1 MTFHRFCVEF
11 WTFFCRFGHV
21 LASIFDAIWCDVLLD
36 CLSAFLASPA
46 RHDMQDDPGSTIC
59 FQPYRFA
66 PLFLVTRADRFWT
79 GDRWRSALARCIFA
93 TLLSPVSIAINHFPI
108 VITISLSL
116 YLSLPQHFTRSLKQT
131 PPSEFIFI

>member
-1 MTFHRFCVEF
+1 
-11 WTFFCRFGHV
+11 

-108 VITISLSL
+108 VITISLPLSIASSTL
-116 YLSLPQHFTRSLKQT
+116 YTFAKANPT
-131 PPSEFIFI
+131 